1 MYFSLS
7 YAIGIG
13 LPDNNFGDQEL
24 ITIADGDDLTN
35 VFKVGSFE
43 EFLAQ
48 IDDIVAA
55 LQIVTVFLSHYIIY
69 DILSTGTFMHATALH
84 NAASRNQNAIWLI
97 HPFFV
102 LC

>member
-13 LPDNNFGDQEL
+13 LPDNDAGDQEL

-35 VFKVGSFE
+35 VFKVRSFQ
-43 EFLAQ
+43 EFLDQ

-55 LQIVTVFLSHYIIY
+55 LQIVTLFLNLTTLFII
-69 DILSTGTFMHATALH
+69 SF
-84 NAASRNQNAIWLI
+84 R
-97 HPFFV
+97 
-102 LC
+102 